1 MQYYLHRNE
10 KQIGPYDE
18 PQIRGMVASGAISRS
33 DLCWREGLADWQP
46 LEAVFQFAL
55 PPPITIPAPISP
67 PPLPSAKPDA
77 QFAHPAAK
85 KKKIGLGT
93 KVVIGLVLLVG
104 LWAVFKPASSPPAVS
119 PAHPAVAVSQPPQP
133 SPVLKQKHPST
144 GVAGSQAPLSSSTK
158 SIPPTSPAP
167 STPPPIDISTVTAS
181 EAPKKVVLKSGEA
194 FSVANGTGQITA
206 PAGSVVDV
214 VARSGDTLRLS
225 FLGGSKDIHY
235 SKTSFAAEVQAAR
248 ERAAQIA
255 RAAKEPAEE
264 ARKADDDFRKGDT
277 AGELVGKEWA
287 SQPDGGRP
295 MPAGVRAIAR
305 TQSEKAK
312 PSNEKQWQSG
322 FEKGFT
328 RGWDSVRGSRNEADY
343 VLLSWKTAQPGVKM
357 YDYNEDHIATVISAA
372 QLTGQI
378 IVRYAK
384 KNSVEPKNL
393 NAMSKIWSVKR
404 NDPALK

>member
-10 KQIGPYDE
+10 QQIGPYDE

-119 PAHPAVAVSQPPQP
+119 PAHPEVAVSQPPQP

-181 EAPKKVVLKSGEA
+181 EAPKKVALKSGEA

-255 RAAKEPAEE
+255 RAAKERAEE
-264 ARKADDDFRKGDT
+264 ARKVQEDAERAKEIVQKVKT
-277 AGELVGKEWA
+277 KLEAGEKPMQSSFDESVNEVKRYLSANLKDPKSTEYIAWSPVTLVDVKGIYGWEVTVKYR
-287 SQPDGGRP
+287 SKNSFGG
-295 MPAGVRAIAR
+295 
-305 TQSEKAK
+305 
-312 PSNEKQWQSG
+312 
-322 FEKGFT
+322 
-328 RGWDSVRGSRNEADY
+328 Y
-343 VLLSWKTAQPGVKM
+343 VIEQKTA
-357 YDYNEDHIATVISAA
+357 
-372 QLTGQI
+372 I
-378 IVRYAK
+378 IQHGKVVAFQ
-384 KNSVEPKNL
+384 
-393 NAMSKIWSVKR
+393 
-404 NDPALK
+404 